1 MFGNAPRALWE
12 RWIEPDAAH
21 RIPLACRAL
30 LVDGLAGRRV
40 LFEAG
45 VGSPFAPDLRAR
57 YGIEE
62 PRHVLAEALEALGM
76 PHDSID
82 LVVLSHLHFDHAG
95 GVLRAWRE
103 GEPPALLFPT
113 ARFVVGR
120 RAWERARA
128 PHPRDRASFLPELP
142 GLLEASGR
150 LDLVDGP
157 HLPALGAS
165 VRFHYSDGHTPGL
178 MLAEIHDGAGS
189 LLYCSDLAPGRAWVH
204 APITMGYDRAP
215 ELLVDEK
222 TLLLQRAHVAGT
234 WLFFVHDPG
243 CALARVERDD
253 RGRFRTVDERVAVA
267 GTALGHDLAP

>member
-76 PHDSID
+76 PHDSVD

-103 GEPPALLFPT
+103 GEPPALLSP
-113 ARFVVGR
+113 R
-120 RAWERARA
+120 RASSSAA
-128 PHPRDRASFLPELP
+128 
-142 GLLEASGR
+142 
-150 LDLVDGP
+150 
-157 HLPALGAS
+157 
-165 VRFHYSDGHTPGL
+165 
-178 MLAEIHDGAGS
+178 
-189 LLYCSDLAPGRAWVH
+189 APGSAPAPRILATGPRSCPSCRACSKPAAASISSTGRTCRRSVPPF
-204 APITMGYDRAP
+204 ASTTATATR
-215 ELLVDEK
+215 
-222 TLLLQRAHVAGT
+222 
-234 WLFFVHDPG
+234 
-243 CALARVERDD
+243 
-253 RGRFRTVDERVAVA
+253 RG
-267 GTALGHDLAP
+267 